1 MNRSSMRGIFLSIA
15 VLFSMW
21 IIALPS
27 IAYGEEIIVNSIAL
41 EETSV
46 LELKNDSN
54 ENVNTVRIWLG
65 SDFSFKSFKTEKGWV
80 GEKNAQGM
88 IIFTTSEPIKPG
100 ESVKFGVKTDKPNPG
115 INWQALDSKN
125 AEMSIGKSI
134 PKELP
139 NVTENPKLDQNSN
152 NIGESISAE
161 SVFRIIPEK
170 PNVGST
176 IRVTGDNFGSSQ
188 ELHFYI
194 DTKKIGTFVTDQNG
208 HFITT
213 MKIPD
218 DQKADRVDFLVK
230 DNDGNEKKISLRI
243 EEEKSRTTSTQNIPL
258 TVKGIPNIIHRGD
271 FLEIFGTGQP
281 NSGITIEIVGP
292 DGESVRT
299 RTAQS
304 NTKGD
309 WQLEPLLVPL
319 DRPFGKYTGIVSDG
333 RTSRTESWTLES
345 DKTIIIIPTS
355 LKFEPGETMRFNGT
369 AVPNKP
375 IELILED
382 RFGKEIKS
390 DIITV
395 GDSGIVEFEFPTT
408 QNTNEGTYT
417 LIATQEKNKEFIYA
431 GLGMLPVTPVNLEF
445 DKLNYKATDTAVIT
459 LSGKASEV
467 ISLLIVDPGD
477 KPKGDAISIKLQP
490 DGRGKH
496 SLDLKGYSSGVY
508 TAVVS
513 KGSTQTSE
521 IFTVGLAIG
530 SGKIEINT
538 TKLNYEPGDPI
549 LVLGETGPNV
559 LLTLT
564 MLNPEGEEI
573 KVKETFSDKT
583 GKITEESFRVPSNA
597 KPGTWIINAK
607 SGSNF
612 DNAEVK
618 VVTSMIEGMAVVVE
632 QGQNIPGLGNTITIK
647 VFGAKQNV
655 DIKIIAEDGEV
666 IGTLDGVITKAGEIV
681 QLWGIPPNTE
691 PGSYTIKVTNP
702 TDSAETTFEVK

>member
-1 MNRSSMRGIFLSIA
+1 MRGIFLSIA
-15 VLFSMW
+15 VLFSMT
-21 IIALPS
+21 IIVFPS
-27 IAYGEEIIVNSIAL
+27 IVFGEEIIVNSIAL

-46 LELKNDSN
+46 LELTNNSND
-54 ENVNTVRIWLG
+54 NVNTVKIWLG

-80 GEKNAQGM
+80 GEKNAQGV

-125 AEMSIGKSI
+125 VEMSIGKSI

-152 NIGESISAE
+152 NIGESISTE

-176 IRVTGDNFGSSQ
+176 IRVTGENFGSSQ

-218 DQKADRVDFLVK
+218 EQTADRVDFLVK

-243 EEEKSRTTSTQNIPL
+243 EEEKSRTTVTQNIPL
-258 TVKGIPNIIHRGD
+258 TVKGIPITTHRGD
-271 FLEIFGTGQP
+271 FLEIFGTGRP

-292 DGESVRT
+292 DGESVRA

-304 NTKGD
+304 DSKGD

-319 DRPFGKYTGIVSDG
+319 DRPFGKHTGIISDG
-333 RTSRTESWTLES
+333 RDSKTVSWTVES
-345 DKTIIIIPTS
+345 DKTNIIIPTN
-355 LKFEPGETMRFNGT
+355 LKFEPGETMKFNGT
-369 AVPNKP
+369 VLPNKP

-382 RFGKEIKS
+382 PFGKEIKS
-390 DIITV
+390 DIIQV

-408 QNTNEGTYT
+408 QNTIKGTYT
-417 LIATQEKNKEFIYA
+417 LIATQEKEKEFTYV

-445 DKLNYKATDTAVIT
+445 DKLNYKAIDTATIT
-459 LSGKASEV
+459 LSGKASE
-467 ISLLIVDPGD
+467 IIKLLIVDPSD
-477 KPKGDAISIKLQP
+477 KPKGDAVSITLQP
-490 DGRGKH
+490 DGRGTY
-496 SLDLKGYSSGVY
+496 SLDLDGYSSGVY
-508 TAVVS
+508 TAIVS
-513 KGSTQTSE
+513 KGSSQSSE
-521 IFTVGLAIG
+521 IFTVGLATG
-530 SGKIEINT
+530 SGKIHINT

-564 MLNPEGEEI
+564 MLNSDGEEV

-583 GKITEESFRVPSNA
+583 GKITEGAFRVPSDA
-597 KPGTWIINAK
+597 EPGTWIINAK

-612 DNAEVK
+612 DNTEIE
-618 VVTSMIEGMAVVVE
+618 VVTSILEEMTVIATEGE
-632 QGQNIPGLGNTITIK
+632 IYLGDKTLLIQ
-647 VFGAKQNV
+647 VFGIKQNAE
-655 DIKIIAEDGEV
+655 IEIISGDGKVLV
-666 IGTLDGVITKAGEIV
+666 ILDGKVTKDGKIEQKWI
-681 QLWGIPPNTE
+681 IPKQTE
-691 PGSYTIKVTNP
+691 PGLYTIKVTNP

>member
-1 MNRSSMRGIFLSIA
+1 MMIVFPSS
-15 VLFSMW
+15 V
-21 IIALPS
+21 
-27 IAYGEEIIVNSIAL
+27 YGEEIIVNSIAL

-46 LELKNDSN
+46 LELTNDSN

-139 NVTENPKLDQNSN
+139 KVTENPKLDQNSN
-152 NIGESISAE
+152 SIGESISAE

-176 IRVTGDNFGSSQ
+176 IRVTGENFGSSQ

-208 HFITT
+208 YFVTT

-218 DQKADRVDFLVK
+218 DQAADRVDFSVK

-243 EEEKSRTTSTQNIPL
+243 EEEKSRTIPTQNIPL
-258 TVKGIPNIIHRGD
+258 TVKGIPNTVHRGD
-271 FLEIFGTGQP
+271 FLEILGTGNP
-281 NSGITIEIVGP
+281 NSGIVVEIIGP
-292 DGESVRT
+292 DNQSIRT

-304 NTKGD
+304 DNKGN
-309 WQLEPLLVPL
+309 WALEPLLVPL
-319 DRPFGKYTGIVSDG
+319 DRPFGKYTGIISDG
-333 RTSRTESWTLES
+333 KNSKTASWTVES
-345 DKTIIIIPTS
+345 DKTTIIIPTN
-355 LKFEPGETMRFNGT
+355 LKFEPGETMKFNGT
-369 AVPNKP
+369 ALPNKP

-382 RFGKEIKS
+382 PFGKEIKS
-390 DIITV
+390 DIIQV

-408 QNTNEGTYT
+408 QNTIEGTYT
-417 LIATQEKNKEFIYA
+417 LIATQEKKKEFTYA

-445 DKLNYKATDTAVIT
+445 DKLNYKATDTATIT
-459 LSGKASEV
+459 LSGKASE
-467 ISLLIVDPGD
+467 IIKLLIVDPGD
-477 KPKGDAISIKLQP
+477 KPKGDAVTITLQP
-490 DGRGKH
+490 DGRGTY

-513 KGSTQTSE
+513 KGSAQSSE
-521 IFTVGLAIG
+521 IFTVGLATG
-530 SGKIEINT
+530 SGKVDINT

-564 MLNPEGEEI
+564 MLNPDGEEV

-583 GKITEESFRVPSNA
+583 GKITEGVFRVPSNA
-597 KPGTWIINAK
+597 EPGTWIINAK

-612 DNAEVK
+612 DNAKVE
-618 VVTSMIEGMAVVVE
+618 VVTSILEGMAVVVE
-632 QGQNIPGLGNTITIK
+632 EGQNIPGLGDTITIK

-655 DIKIIAEDGEV
+655 KIEIIAEDGEV
-666 IGTLDGVITKAGEIV
+666 IGTLDGVITKSGEIV

-691 PGSYTIKVTNP
+691 PGIYTIKVTNP
-702 TDSAETTFEVK
+702 TNSAETTFEVK

>member
-188 ELHFYI
+188 ELYFYI

-369 AVPNKP
+369 AAPNKP

>member
-369 AVPNKP
+369 AAPNKP

>member
-1 MNRSSMRGIFLSIA
+1 MNISSMRGIFLSIA
-15 VLFSMW
+15 MLFSIT
-21 IIALPS
+21 IIVFPS
-27 IAYGEEIIVNSIAL
+27 IAHGEEIIVNSIGL

-46 LELKNDSN
+46 LELTNNSD

-80 GEKNAQGM
+80 GEKNAQGI
-88 IIFTTSEPIKPG
+88 IIFTTAEPIKPG

-139 NVTENPKLDQNSN
+139 QVTENPKLSQNSSSIN
-152 NIGESISAE
+152 ESISTE
-161 SVFRIIPEK
+161 STFRIIPEK

-188 ELHFYI
+188 ELYFYI

-218 DQKADRVDFLVK
+218 DQNADRVDFLVK
-230 DNDGNEKKISLRI
+230 DKEGKEKKISLRI
-243 EEEKSRTTSTQNIPL
+243 EEEKSRTTITQNIPL
-258 TVKGIPNIIHRGD
+258 TVKGIPSAIHRGD

-281 NSGITIEIVGP
+281 NSGITIDITGP
-292 DGESVRT
+292 DGETVRT
-299 RTAQS
+299 RTAES
-304 NTKGD
+304 DSKGD
-309 WQLEPLLVPL
+309 WALEPLLVPL
-319 DRPFGKYTGIVSDG
+319 DRPFGKYTGIISDG
-333 RTSRTESWTLES
+333 RNTRTESWTLES

-355 LKFEPGETMRFNGT
+355 LKFEPGEIMRFNGT
-369 AVPNKP
+369 ATPNKP

-395 GDSGIVEFEFPTT
+395 GDSGIVKFEFPTT

-417 LIATQEKNKEFIYA
+417 LIATQEKTKEFIYA

-445 DKLNYKATDTAVIT
+445 DKLNYKTTDTATIT

-477 KPKGDAISIKLQP
+477 KPKGDSISIKLEP

-513 KGSTQTSE
+513 KGSTQSSE
-521 IFTVGLAIG
+521 IFTVGLAVG
-530 SGKIEINT
+530 SGKIDINT
-538 TKLNYEPGDPI
+538 TKLNYEPGDSI

-564 MLNPEGEEI
+564 MLNPDGEEI

-583 GKITEESFRVPSNA
+583 GKITEDSFRVPSNA
-597 KPGTWIINAK
+597 EPGTWIINAK

-612 DNAEVK
+612 DNAEIK
-618 VVTSMIEGMAVVVE
+618 VVTSVFEGMVVVTE
-632 QGQNIPGLGNTITIK
+632 KGQNIPGLGDTIIIK
-647 VFGAKQNV
+647 VFGAEQNV
-655 DIKIIAEDGEV
+655 DIKIIANDGEV
-666 IGTLDGVITKAGEIV
+666 IGALDGIITKAGEIV

-691 PGSYTIKVTNP
+691 PGTYTIKVTNP
-702 TDSAETTFEVK
+702 TDTAETTFQVE